1 MACAKYGS
9 CAQASGI
16 PCLLWN
22 CKRHCPYQLQ
32 NKISSPEEL
41 EKQVLYFPCEMKDT
55 SIISFSSGQTLVSH
69 FLGFVVWSAHW
80 RPVAT
85 PPNLD
90 HQKCLQTSL
99 IVPWGAKFSLVEVH
113 SSNDSV
119 WKMRFQL
126 VEFWS
131 CVCLVT
137 QSCPTLCSPMD
148 CSPPDSS
155 VLGIL
160 QARILEWVAMP
171 SSRGSSQPRYH
182 TQVSHIA
189 GRFFINWATREA

>member
-16 PCLLWN
+16 QCLLCN
-22 CKRHCPYQLQ
+22 CERHCPYQLQ

-41 EKQVLYFPCEMKDT
+41 EKQVLHFPCEMKDT

-69 FLGFVVWSAHW
+69 FLGFVVWSTHW

-99 IVPWGAKFSLVEVH
+99 IVPPGAKFSRVEVH

-119 WKMRFQL
+119 QKMHFQL
-126 VEFWS
+126 V
-131 CVCLVT
+131 LVT
-137 QSCPTLCSPMD
+137 CVLSH
-148 CSPPDSS
+148 S
-155 VLGIL
+155 VVSNSL
-160 QARILEWVAMP
+160 QPHGL
-171 SSRGSSQPRYH
+171 
-182 TQVSHIA
+182 
-189 GRFFINWATREA
+189 